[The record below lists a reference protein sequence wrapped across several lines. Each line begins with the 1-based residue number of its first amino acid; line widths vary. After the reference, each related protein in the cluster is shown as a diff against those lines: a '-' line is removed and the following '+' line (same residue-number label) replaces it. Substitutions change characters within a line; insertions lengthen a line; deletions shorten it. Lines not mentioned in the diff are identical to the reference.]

1 MCEYQLALLLSGPED
16 GNVALSRNRPECPS
30 YGARF
35 AARRAAACTAER
47 ECELGACADAHTVGN
62 AARQGAAV
70 GDEQAPR
77 AGCCIPVRIGFQL
90 VAEDRRSLILDTQRG
105 AIAGGGLDIGRRRAA
120 ADGNRNER
128 ETQAQALRLHTADA
142 VV

>member
-16 GNVALSRNRPECPS
+16 GNVALPRDRPERPGYC
-30 YGARF
+30 ARF
-35 AARRAAACTAER
+35 AARRPAACAAER

-62 AARQGAAV
+62 AARQGAAI
-70 GDEQAPR
+70 GDEQPPC
-77 AGCCIPVRIGFQL
+77 AGCCIFVRIGFQL

-105 AIAGGGLDIGRRRAA
+105 AIASGGLDIGRRRAA
-120 ADGNRNER
+120 ADGNQNER
-128 ETQAQALRLHTADA
+128 KSQVQALRLYTADT